1 MGENSSASGILDAL
15 SGIDDKKLEYR
26 ISYLKAVMAHNEG
39 RYDDA
44 VVFYKKSIKIDNSD
58 INLIKGLELA
68 FKQLE
73 NRQRGLNNKSDGTAA
88 SAAEHSED
96 NNIQSVD
103 INGSADIIDLI
114 FTEEVKL
121 CPGNRITDQT
131 DLPDW

>member
-1 MGENSSASGILDAL
+1 MT
-15 SGIDDKKLEYR
+15 
-26 ISYLKAVMAHNEG
+26 EG
-39 RYDDA
+39 MMMQFF
-44 VVFYKKSIKIDNSD
+44 FYKNSIKIDNSD

-73 NRQRGLNNKSDGTAA
+73 NRKSGKGQNNKSDGTGA
-88 SAAEHSED
+88 STAEHSED
-96 NNIQSVD
+96 NKNIQSD
-103 INGSADIIDLI
+103 GRYGSSDIIDLI